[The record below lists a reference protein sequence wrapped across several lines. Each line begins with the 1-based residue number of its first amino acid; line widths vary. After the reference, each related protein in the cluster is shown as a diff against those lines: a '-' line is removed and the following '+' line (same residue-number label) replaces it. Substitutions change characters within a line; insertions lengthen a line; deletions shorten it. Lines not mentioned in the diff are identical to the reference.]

1 MGHASKPLSPA
12 AKYDDVFSANSYYPK
27 MIHHSPYL
35 ISLKIFPRP
44 KRKIENIDSKQF
56 SYPKKSKNLYFAL
69 SYLVLLHLRIYTL
82 SGVDIV
88 MRWSLLF
95 HSIIFTSFTPEIK
108 E

>member
-1 MGHASKPLSPA
+1 V

-35 ISLKIFPRP
+35 ISLKIFPKP
-44 KRKIENIDSKQF
+44 KRKIENIDSKLRASSKQF
-56 SYPKKSKNLYFAL
+56 SYPKKSNKNLYFAL